1 MINIDKEKINENINE
16 AYNNQTEKVKELLES
31 AKKNLADL
39 KECPYD
45 YKTSKE
51 NANKF
56 HTVSRVVTKKKEN
69 ENRIDSN
76 INSKFEEMNKK
87 LEINS
92 KNLDTI
98 FENVTQNNKRETD
111 LLEDISEK
119 QEDGM
124 SKVIKAIK
132 KVEKENL
139 KNRQSLETT
148 QSNIINSQVEIQN
161 VIQNTLVTA
170 NTIIENN
177 ILEGKK
183 QVDQK
188 IEELQATLEEKINK
202 MQKQNE
208 QGLYQVQEEILKTY
222 KAENK
227 HAINTLLEERSG
239 YLKELEEKDK
249 EIRQLNYKI
258 YEYQEKLEKEIAKR
272 ERLSIFAAFF
282 RKEEVQEEE
291 PIFTSQILNYIYQ

>member
-39 KECPYD
+39 KEWPYD

-51 NANKF
+51 NANKL
-56 HTVSRVVTKKKEN
+56 HTVSRVVTNKKEN

-208 QGLYQVQEEILKTY
+208 QGLYQVQEEILKSY